1 MLSNLSISKHFKTV
15 LTAML
20 LATVSFVYADNKHD
34 NQVTQIVSAVN
45 TGDKHIAESKIDIRS
60 TPNSFVALDFSIQ
73 AGESWD
79 AEDKPANI
87 IAHCIN
93 GDTITGFEYNNV
105 TIQTFGG
112 SYFSEA
118 IIYFSDSNGEDGLR
132 LAIGALHETSGTE
145 TFSST
150 GIVDITDIGLDDVES
165 LANDKFIMQFY
176 EIVDD
181 AQNAI
186 DARFTNGVLKVWGI
200 DLEVSNDCPFAKA
213 IVAETADL
221 SIKYVFADEN
231 INFVG
236 EEISF
241 DITIDN
247 MGGTEATNIVLTN
260 NLSAKL
266 RFVALNCSDGTV
278 VSEGDSRSFD
288 LPNIATGGSLSCSLK
303 SQVLEAGQIFNDI
316 SISSDIDSDLSN
328 NFADMEI
335 SGAAIAVPVNNN
347 LMLLLLAFS
356 LLFLVRYSIK
366 PKKQTALV

>member
-1 MLSNLSISKHFKTV
+1 MLVSLSKHWKTA

-20 LATVSFVYADNKHD
+20 LFTVSFAYADNKHD
-34 NQVTQIVSAVN
+34 KQVTQHVSAAN
-45 TGDKHIAESKIDIRS
+45 PSNKLGAEDSFDNRS

-79 AEDKPANI
+79 AEDKPSNI
-87 IAHCIN
+87 TTNCIN

-132 LAIGALHETSGTE
+132 LAIGAFHETAGIE
-145 TFSST
+145 TFNSN
-150 GIVDITDIGLDDVES
+150 GIIDISDIGFDDVVS
-165 LANDKFIMQFY
+165 LNDNKFLMQFY

-186 DARFTNGVLKVWGI
+186 DARYTNGILKVWGI
-200 DLEVSNDCPFAKA
+200 DLEASSDCPFVEA
-213 IVAETADL
+213 VVEEEADL
-221 SIKYVFADEN
+221 SVSYVFVAEK

-247 MGGTEATNIVLTN
+247 EGGTEATNIVLTN
-260 NLSAKL
+260 NLSEKL
-266 RFVALNCSDGTV
+266 RFLELKCSDGTV

-288 LPNIATGGSLSCSLK
+288 LPNIAAGGSLSCTLK
-303 SQVLEAGQIFNDI
+303 SQVIEAGQVFNDI
-316 SISSDIDSDLSN
+316 SIDSDIDSDTDN
-328 NFADMEI
+328 NSANMEI
-335 SGAAIAVPVNNN
+335 SGAAVAVPVNSG
-347 LMLLLLAFS
+347 LTLLLLAFG
-356 LLFLVRYSIK
+356 LLFLVRRTSIK
-366 PKKQTALV
+366 NKSS